1 MKAQALIVASA
12 LALASCGGNGAATN
26 NTVVSGAEIGAANDT
41 MMGSTGMATDSGAA
55 PDNGGVLDN
64 TVAATPM
71 TAQNFANTAAASD
84 SYEIA
89 SSKLAAT
96 KAGDAGVKK
105 FAAQMIKD
113 HTASTAKLK
122 TAAGAIKPDPTMNAE
137 QKANIANLEA
147 ASGADFDTTYKAQ
160 QLAAHGKTLAAL
172 KGYEASGDNAA
183 LKAFASST
191 APVVQGH
198 LTMLQGM

>member
-12 LALASCGGNGAATN
+12 LALASCGGNNATTN
-26 NTVVSGAEIGAANDT
+26 STVVSSAENDSMIGSAGMANDT
-41 MMGSTGMATDSGAA
+41 GAA
-55 PDNGGVLDN
+55 PDNGGLADN
-64 TVAATPM
+64 TASATPM

-84 SYEIA
+84 AYEIA

-96 KAGDAGVKK
+96 KASDPGIKK

-137 QKANIANLEA
+137 QKANIASLEA
-147 ASGADFDTTYKAQ
+147 ASGADFDTTYKTQ
-160 QLAAHGKTLAAL
+160 QLGAHGKTLAAL
-172 KGYEASGDNAA
+172 KGFEASGDDAA